1 VRHVVQPG
9 DTLSGIALR
18 ELGSASLWPTIYYAN
33 RDQLVNPNWLRVGT
47 VLKIPRTSAAM
58 AAAGAR
64 VHVVQPGDTLWA
76 IAKQH
81 LGNPTHWPKVYAVNR
96 HIIRNPWLIYPG
108 QRVILPV
115 RVASGVSDAW
125 ADLSASHEPVSGGLP
140 RVAASE

>member
-1 VRHVVQPG
+1 
-9 DTLSGIALR
+9 
-18 ELGSASLWPTIYYAN
+18 
-33 RDQLVNPNWLRVGT
+33 
-47 VLKIPRTSAAM
+47 M

-81 LGNPTHWPKVYAVNR
+81 LGNPTHWPKIYAVNR

-115 RVASGVSDAW
+115 RVRVASGASETW
-125 ADLSASHEPVSGGLP
+125 GDLAASHEPVSGGLP